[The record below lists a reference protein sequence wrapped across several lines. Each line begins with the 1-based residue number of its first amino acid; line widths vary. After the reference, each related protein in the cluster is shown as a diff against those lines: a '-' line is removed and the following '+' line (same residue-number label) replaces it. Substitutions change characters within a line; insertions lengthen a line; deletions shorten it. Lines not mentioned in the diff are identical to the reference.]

1 MLLQA
6 WVLIGRGGCM
16 VQGMLI
22 MELRVLVGFGVLIGQ
37 GGFLLG
43 RGVIMM
49 RGVFQAGVLMVRLG
63 LMSRG
68 GLIGCWG
75 LPRGVLLGG
84 QGGRLFV

>member
-1 MLLQA
+1 
-6 WVLIGRGGCM
+6 M

-37 GGFLLG
+37 GGPMGQGGLLLG
-43 RGVIMM
+43 QRVIMR